1 MNKTFSELFVFQPK
15 SKIKAGDGNK
25 TGTVPFYTCSP
36 IQDKFVETA
45 LYDGEALILG
55 TGGNPTLHYTSGQF
69 STSTDCLVAFPNCDV
84 NAQYIYYY
92 LLSDEEILS
101 RGFKGSGLKHISKS
115 YIKDIEIPIVDELV
129 QDKIVTVLN
138 KERFL
143 IKSRQL
149 QIEALSKAESD
160 IFISMFGDPLK
171 NPKDWSTRQLSD
183 ISKLD
188 RGKFTP
194 RPRNDPQYYNGDFP
208 FVQTGDINGCDHRL
222 SAYTQTLN
230 ELGIKVSKEFPAGTI
245 LIALVGATVGAT
257 AILLRNVY
265 APDSVIGITVDPEQC
280 NNTFLEMQ
288 LRFWRQWLLDYAPNA
303 ARANINLEILS
314 PLKVIV
320 PPLPLQLEFENK
332 MNLLEEQKARL
343 RSSLAELEITYKSTL
358 QKAFNGELFQ

>member
-25 TGTVPFYTCSP
+25 TDTVPFYTCSP
-36 IQDKFVETA
+36 IQDKFVETP

-55 TGGNPTLHYTSGQF
+55 TGGNPTLHYTLGQF
-69 STSTDCLVAFPNCDV
+69 STSTDCLVAFPNDGT
-84 NAQYIYYY
+84 NAQYVYYY
-92 LLSDEEILS
+92 LLSDAEILGN
-101 RGFKGSGLKHISKS
+101 GFKGSGLKHISKS
-115 YIKDIEIPIVDELV
+115 YIKEIEIPIVDGSV
-129 QDKIVTVLN
+129 QDKIVAALK
-138 KERFL
+138 KEQFL
-143 IKSRQL
+143 IDKRQI
-149 QIEALSKAESD
+149 QIEMLSKAETD
-160 IFISMFGDPLK
+160 TFASMFGDPLT
-171 NPKDWSTRQLSD
+171 NPKGWPVRPLSE
-183 ISKLD
+183 ISNLE
-188 RGKFTP
+188 RGRFSP
-194 RPRNDPQYYNGDFP
+194 RPRNDPKYYNGDYP

-222 SAYTQTLN
+222 SVYTQTLN
-230 ELGIKVSKEFPAGTI
+230 ELGVQVSKEFPAGTI

-265 APDSVIGITVDPEQC
+265 APDSVIGITVDTDKC
-280 NNTFLEMQ
+280 TNVFLEMQ
-288 LRFWRQWLLDYAPNA
+288 LRFWRQWLLDYAPDA

-343 RSSLAELEITYKSTL
+343 KASLAEMETTYKSTL